1 MTIAAGLIQLLLIL
15 LPVVLA
21 AWARSNSQMARLNK
35 LNEEAD
41 KAIAVSDVDSVNVM
55 LDNALQQL
63 QNKDN
68 GVKQ

>member
-1 MTIAAGLIQLLLIL
+1 MTIAAGLIQLLLLL

-21 AWARSNSQMARLNK
+21 AWARSNSQMAKLNK

-41 KAIAVSDVDSVNVM
+41 KAIAGSDVDSVNVM